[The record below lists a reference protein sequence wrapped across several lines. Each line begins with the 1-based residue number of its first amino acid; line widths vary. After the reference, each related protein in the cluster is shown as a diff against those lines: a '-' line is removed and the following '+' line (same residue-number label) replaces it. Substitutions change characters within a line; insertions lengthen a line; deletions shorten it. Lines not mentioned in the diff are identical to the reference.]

1 MPMRPA
7 SDRGHVGREAPPRS
21 PHRAG
26 PGRGR
31 GSAGGQDRVRDLE
44 AAAFTIP
51 TDRPEADGTLSW
63 EATTLVLVEVES
75 EAGVR
80 GLGFTYCAPA
90 AVGVI
95 RETLKAAVVGR
106 RLEEH
111 TASWVAMVAAVR
123 NMGRPG
129 IAACA
134 ISAVDVALWDLRA
147 RAEGRPLFELLGP
160 GRRAV
165 PIYGSGGF
173 TSYDERE
180 LAEQLGGWVERG
192 IGRVKMKIGVD
203 RGSRP
208 DLDLRRARIARRAIG
223 PEAQLFV
230 DANGAYTA
238 TQAVALAARLQDEA
252 GIVYFEEPVSS
263 DHREQLAFVRGRT
276 SVDVAA
282 GEYGYDPWYFRDL
295 LRAEA
300 VDVLQ
305 ADASRCLGITGWLQA
320 ADLAHAFG
328 VPFSAHTA
336 PSLHVHAACAAKQIS
351 HLEYFHTHVRI
362 ERMVFEGAVEPRGGE
377 LAPDPGRPGLG
388 LEPKRADLE
397 AYRVA

>member
-1 MPMRPA
+1 VT
-7 SDRGHVGREAPPRS
+7 VG
-21 PHRAG
+21 AG
-26 PGRGR
+26 P
-31 GSAGGQDRVRDLE
+31 AGGRKETVRGLE
-44 AAAFTIP
+44 VAAFTIP

-75 EAGVR
+75 ETGER

-90 AVGVI
+90 AASVV
-95 RETLKAAVVGR
+95 RETLSALVVGR
-106 RLEEH
+106 PMEEH
-111 TASWVAMVAAVR
+111 ASIWTAMVAEVR

-134 ISAVDVALWDLRA
+134 ISAVDIALWDLRA
-147 RAEGRPLFELLGP
+147 KRQGRPLFELLGP
-160 GRRAV
+160 ARRSV

-173 TSYDERE
+173 TSYTERE
-180 LAEQLGGWVERG
+180 LTEQLAGWVERG

-203 RGSRP
+203 RGTRP
-208 DLDLRRARIARRAIG
+208 DLDLGRVLAARRAIG
-223 PEAQLFV
+223 TEAQLFV

-238 TQAVALAARLQDEA
+238 AAAVALARRLQDEA

-263 DHREQLAFVRGRT
+263 DHRDQLAFVRHRT
-276 SVDVAA
+276 LVDVAA

-320 ADLAHAFG
+320 ADLAYAFG
-328 VPFSAHTA
+328 VAFSAHTA
-336 PSLHVHAACAAKQIS
+336 PSVHAHGACAAPQIS
-351 HLEYFHTHVRI
+351 HIEYFHTHVRI
-362 ERMVFEGAVEPRGGE
+362 ERLAFDGAVEPHGGE
-377 LAPDPGRPGLG
+377 LAPDPERPGLG
-388 LEPKRADLE
+388 LEPKWADLE